1 MTSQNRRPKASE
13 VVADWMRQPII
24 SGELAEGDPF
34 PREAELSEQFGVS
47 RPTVREAIRI
57 LESEGLI
64 VVRRGIGGGAR
75 ARKPQPAAV
84 ARAAGFV
91 LQERGTTASDV
102 YRCRAFLEVPAV
114 ELLMERRDGAEVLET
129 LEAALVAEQ
138 RALKQAGGTGAVSE
152 GQFHRVLVELS
163 GSPTLELYATITNQI
178 IYAHTRNFMRER
190 GSSGDS
196 AQVSASAHTAHTR
209 MVELIRS
216 GDVAAAQA
224 HWRDHLTSGSKVLLG
239 DHDLPIGVLDP
250 PRDPRTMSF

>member
-13 VVADWMRQPII
+13 VVADWMRRLII

-34 PREAELSEQFGVS
+34 PHEAQLSEQFGVS

-91 LQERGTTASDV
+91 LQERGTMVSDV
-102 YRCRAFLEVPAV
+102 YRCREFLEVPAV
-114 ELLMERRDGAEVLET
+114 ELVIERRDEPGVLAS
-129 LEAALVAEQ
+129 LEDALEAEQ
-138 RALKQAGGTGAVSE
+138 RALNQAGSTGAVSE
-152 GQFHRVLVELS
+152 GQFHRRLVELS
-163 GSPTLELYATITNQI
+163 GSPTLDLYATITNQI
-178 IYAHTRNFMRER
+178 IYTHTRNFMRER
-190 GSSGDS
+190 GTSGDS
-196 AQVSASAHTAHTR
+196 AQISASAHTAHAR
-209 MVELIRS
+209 MVQLIRS
-216 GDVAAAQA
+216 GDAAAAQA
-224 HWRDHLTSGSKVLLG
+224 HWRDHLTSGRKVLLD